1 MKKCKKDCPDEQS
14 PDQPDSPVQSSVQ
27 CYNCDGGGE
36 WKSIKKR
43 DLEKARNYPH
53 KIVTRAAG
61 NSRCSVQQV
70 ILSLYFLFLSN
81 CFSSFV

>member
-1 MKKCKKDCPDEQS
+1 MKKCKKDCPDEKS
-14 PDQPDSPVQSSVQ
+14 PDQPDSEVQ

-36 WKSIKKR
+36 WKNIKKR
-43 DLEKARNYPH
+43 DLETARNYPH